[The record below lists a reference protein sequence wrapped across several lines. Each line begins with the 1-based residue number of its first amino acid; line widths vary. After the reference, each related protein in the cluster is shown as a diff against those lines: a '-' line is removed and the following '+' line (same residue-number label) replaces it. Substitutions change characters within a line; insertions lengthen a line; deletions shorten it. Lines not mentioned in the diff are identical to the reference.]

1 MFDPRITVANWPTSV
16 QRFAFRGEKVS
27 PPSLFPLFAS
37 FPTKQHGARKGK
49 GGEKKS
55 IADGHYDVAK
65 RQGGGRSS
73 SKVSP
78 RRVNNLSRLVEAGE
92 KSIKGK
98 LRGLGLAPWALIAS
112 GLVPR
117 LFPVSTSFICAS
129 KQVGE
134 WRSWR
139 NGMKEGEAREQT
151 CPFFFIYLIIY
162 LRGDKSTIVK
172 VKILRKILIESRLSS
187 YNKKNSSYCY
197 PIFLKPQSH
206 ERQMATWAIFRRF
219 KNRLNRE
226 GTRERRHNETRRGCN
241 YHARL
246 RRCTL

>member
-1 MFDPRITVANWPTSV
+1 MRKFLL
-16 QRFAFRGEKVS
+16 
-27 PPSLFPLFAS
+27 PPSFPPLFAS
-37 FPTKQHGARKGK
+37 FPTKQRGARKGK

-73 SKVSP
+73 SKVSS

-98 LRGLGLAPWALIAS
+98 LRGLGLTPWALIAS

-139 NGMKEGEAREQT
+139 NGTKEGGSRADLS
-151 CPFFFIYLIIY
+151 FFFIYLFIY
-162 LRGDKSTIVK
+162 ESTIVN

>member
-1 MFDPRITVANWPTSV
+1 MRKFLLPPSPFCEFPNQTT
-16 QRFAFRGEKVS
+16 RGEEGKRRGKKEHRGW
-27 PPSLFPLFAS
+27 SLWC
-37 FPTKQHGARKGK
+37 
-49 GGEKKS
+49 
-55 IADGHYDVAK
+55 
-65 RQGGGRSS
+65 RQETRGGRSS
-73 SKVSP
+73 SKVSS

-98 LRGLGLAPWALIAS
+98 LRGLGLTPWALIAS

-139 NGMKEGEAREQT
+139 NGTKEGEAREQT

-162 LRGDKSTIVK
+162 LRGDKSTIVN

>member
-1 MFDPRITVANWPTSV
+1 MAL
-16 QRFAFRGEKVS
+16 VS
-27 PPSLFPLFAS
+27 RLGPLSLL
-37 FPTKQHGARKGK
+37 G
-49 GGEKKS
+49 
-55 IADGHYDVAK
+55 
-65 RQGGGRSS
+65 SS
-73 SKVSP
+73 LDFSQF
-78 RRVNNLSRLVEAGE
+78 RRVLSAR
-92 KSIKGK
+92 
-98 LRGLGLAPWALIAS
+98 
-112 GLVPR
+112 
-117 LFPVSTSFICAS
+117 AS
-129 KQVGE
+129 KLENGE
-134 WRSWR
+134 VEETER
-139 NGMKEGEAREQT
+139 KKEAREQT